1 MGVVGGVMGCEGYV
15 IFVQDGVRW
24 GWSDEKFW
32 GVWEGSCEGGKR
44 RVTMLPILTALNG
57 RPGACQGV
65 GIEGWVK
72 QGDG

>member
-1 MGVVGGVMGCEGYV
+1 MKGALFSRKTALDGGPGAMKSLGGFGREVEGDRKGDDV
-15 IFVQDGVRW
+15 
-24 GWSDEKFW
+24 
-32 GVWEGSCEGGKR
+32 
-44 RVTMLPILTALNG
+44 PILTALNG

>member
-1 MGVVGGVMGCEGYV
+1 MMGCEGYV
-15 IFVQDGVRW
+15 IFAQDGVRW
-24 GWSDEKFW
+24 GPGATKSL
-32 GVWEGSCEGGKR
+32 GGLGGKLWR
-44 RVTMLPILTALNG
+44 GIGRVTMLPILTALNG